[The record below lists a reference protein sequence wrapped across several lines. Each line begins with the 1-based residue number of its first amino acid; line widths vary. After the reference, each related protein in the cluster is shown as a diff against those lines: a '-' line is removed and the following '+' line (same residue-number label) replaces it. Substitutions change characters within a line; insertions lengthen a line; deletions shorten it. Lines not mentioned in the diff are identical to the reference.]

1 MLLHCNISTT
11 SVAFLQRAATMRA
24 LHVAIAFLSM
34 RLSVCLSVCPSYAGI
49 MSKRMNIK

>member
-24 LHVAIAFLSM
+24 VLHVAIAFLSM
-34 RLSVCLSVCPSYAGI
+34 RLSVCLSVRHTPVLCQ
-49 MSKRMNIK
+49 NEWT